1 MAAEKYKH
9 IDFKPPAGVSDA
21 ARAALQLRA
30 SQPKSKRGGTA
41 VGIARARTLANRQN
55 ITPSTAKRMKAYFD
69 RHEVDKQAVGFK
81 RGEKGFPS
89 RGKQAWELWGG
100 DAGYG
105 WAKKLVRQI
114 NAADAKAIATQGQ
127 NIKNKVEQMASLR
140 IYDPIGTGEGELSAK
155 AFKIALDDLG
165 DGVKAITI
173 HVNSQGGSVIEGI
186 AIAGMIERYPA
197 KVTALIEG
205 GALSIASY
213 IVMKADVVVM
223 SDDAWIMIHN
233 PMTAMQGDSN
243 EFRKTASMM
252 ERMADQLVDAYEK
265 RTGINRDK
273 IKTMMDE
280 ETWMT
285 ADEAISLGFVDKK
298 TEPSP
303 TVQPL
308 DVRAFRNVPHIVA
321 SAGFKLTS
329 KQQKETPM
337 AASIKEIKAACKG
350 CSAEFV
356 LTQLETEATV
366 GEALAEFTKIVN
378 KTNSELKEEVESL
391 KATIAAM
398 EEEYKA
404 MEEEKEN
411 AEPVPDEE
419 EEKVE
424 EVEEEEK
431 VENEEDEKEK
441 KPVAAQYN
449 RSRQPPVRRTK
460 TTRAISATAKW
471 NDAVAEAKRMPE
483 NKSNAAAVK
492 YVHKTFAGLR
502 QQMIDEV
509 NNR

>member
-1 MAAEKYKH
+1 M
-9 IDFKPPAGVSDA
+9 DA
-21 ARAALQLRA
+21 ADE
-30 SQPKSKRGGTA
+30 K
-41 VGIARARTLANRQN
+41 
-55 ITPSTAKRMKAYFD
+55 STA
-69 RHEVDKQAVGFK
+69 
-81 RGEKGFPS
+81 
-89 RGKQAWELWGG
+89 
-100 DAGYG
+100 
-105 WAKKLVRQI
+105 
-114 NAADAKAIATQGQ
+114 TQDQ
-127 NIKNKVEQMASLR
+127 EIKNKAGQMASLR

-155 AFKIALDDLG
+155 AFKTALDDLG
-165 DGVKAITI
+165 DGVKAVTI

-213 IVMKADVVVM
+213 IVMKADRVVM
-223 SDDAWIMIHN
+223 SDDAWMMIHN

-265 RTGINRDK
+265 RTGINREK

-298 TEPSP
+298 TEPAS

-308 DVRAFRNVPHIVA
+308 DVRAFRNVPLVVA
-321 SAGFKLTS
+321 SAGFKLTR

-356 LTQLETEATV
+356 LAQLETEATV
-366 GEALAEFTKIVN
+366 GEALAAFTTIVN
-378 KTNSELKEEVESL
+378 KSNAELKEEVEAL
-391 KATIAAM
+391 KATIAEM

-411 AEPVPDEE
+411 AEPVPEEE

-424 EVEEEEK
+424 EAEEEEEVENMEEEEK
-431 VENEEDEKEK
+431 ET
-441 KPVAAQYN
+441 KPVANYN
-449 RSRQPPVRRTK
+449 RSRQSPVRRTK
-460 TTRAISATAKW
+460 ATRLVSATSKW
-471 NDAVAEAKRMPE
+471 NNLVAEAKRMPE
-483 NKSNAAAVK
+483 NNSNADAVK
-492 YVHKTFAGLR
+492 YVHTQYAGLR

-509 NNR
+509 NNS